1 MIAITGASGQ
11 LGHLVIEQLLKK
23 IEPAQIA
30 ALVRIPEKAA
40 DLQQKGCGTQNGR
53 RLKTR
58 HIGSGTERC

>member
-30 ALVRIPEKAA
+30 ALVRTPEKAA

-53 RLKTR
+53 LLKTR